1 MKRKLRLF
9 LIAIGLF
16 FFGTVILALA
26 LHNTHQCKINEVEI
40 KSADIPRSFDGIR
53 MVFISDIHFGPFL
66 SEHQLSK
73 IVDQIIQLNPDIVL
87 LGGDYVFYNKKY
99 ISPLFKELGRLH
111 PTLGMFGVL
120 GNHDHWAD
128 DNETRR
134 KMKENGITCCDNK
147 SFWVKK
153 GSDSI
158 KIGGVDDLWYGT
170 QMPENTLRGL
180 KKSDFAIFLSHHPD
194 YIENIHS
201 DLIDLTLSGHTHGG
215 QVALFGWAPIL
226 PSEYGQ
232 KYRYGMIRSGNT
244 QSYITSG
251 VGTVIPPIRLFCS
264 PEIVLLRL
272 KRKKT

>member
-1 MKRKLRLF
+1 MKRKVRLF
-9 LIAIGLF
+9 WIAIGLF
-16 FFGTVILALA
+16 LFGAIVLAIGFY
-26 LHNTHQCKINEVEI
+26 NTRRYMINEVEI
-40 KSADIPRSFDGIR
+40 KSTDIPAPFNGTR
-53 MVFISDIHFGPFL
+53 MVFISDTHFSRYF
-66 SEHQLSK
+66 SQQQLSR
-73 IVDQIIQLNPDIVL
+73 IVDQIIELNPDIVF
-87 LGGDYVFYNKKY
+87 LGGDYVFYDKKY
-99 ISPLFKELGRLH
+99 IAPFFKELGRLH
-111 PTLGMFGVL
+111 PPLGIFGVL

-153 GSDSI
+153 GGDSI

-180 KKSDFAIFLSHHPD
+180 KKSDFAILLSHHPD
-194 YIENIHS
+194 YLENIHS

-215 QVALFGWAPIL
+215 QVTLFGWAPLL

-232 KYRYGMIRSGNT
+232 KYRHGLIRSGNT

-251 VGTVIPPIRLFCS
+251 IGTVIPPVRFFCP
-264 PEIVLLRL
+264 PEIVLLKL
-272 KRKKT
+272 RKN